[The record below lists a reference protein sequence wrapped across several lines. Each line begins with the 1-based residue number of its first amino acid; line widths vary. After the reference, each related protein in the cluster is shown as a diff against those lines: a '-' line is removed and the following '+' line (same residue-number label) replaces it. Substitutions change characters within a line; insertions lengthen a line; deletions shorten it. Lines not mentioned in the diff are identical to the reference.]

1 MLRDGGR
8 ALSLASG
15 GHTISA
21 MTGGAEAAVTEHE
34 EPHHDGAS
42 AMTESSPRPAAP
54 YGDFQLEIYLA
65 GLGGTVPTLPV
76 SFAELEARAAHALP
90 PSVLSY
96 VAGGAGD
103 EQTQRANV
111 AAFSQWG
118 LMPRMLVGAVSRDM
132 SVDLFGL
139 RLPSPAFLAPI
150 GVIGLCA
157 QDGHGDLA
165 TAEAAARLTVPM
177 VASTLSADPME
188 DVARRLGAAPG
199 FFQLYTPT
207 DRELAQSL
215 VARAER
221 AGFRAIVVT
230 LDTWITGWRP
240 RDLSTSNFPQLRG
253 LCLANY
259 TSDPVFRTRLAQA
272 PEENPMAA
280 VAHWA
285 GIFGNPLTWD
295 DLPWLRSLTKLPLI
309 LKGICHPDDARR
321 ALDAGAD
328 GIYVSNHGG
337 RQANGGLP
345 ALDCLPGVVEAA
357 AGRPVLFDSGVRSGA
372 DIIKALAL
380 GATAVGIGR
389 PYAYGLALA
398 GTRGIEH
405 VLRTLLAEADLIM
418 AVDGYPTLADLTPD
432 ALRRVAAGR

>member
-1 MLRDGGR
+1 M
-8 ALSLASG
+8 S
-15 GHTISA
+15 
-21 MTGGAEAAVTEHE
+21 
-34 EPHHDGAS
+34 
-42 AMTESSPRPAAP
+42 
-54 YGDFQLEIYLA
+54 YGDFQFDIYLN
-65 GLGGTVPTLPV
+65 GLGGTTPSLPV
-76 SFAELEARAAHALP
+76 SFAELESRAAHALS

-103 EQTQRANV
+103 EHTQRANV
-111 AAFSQWG
+111 AAFTRWG
-118 LMPRMLVGAVSRDM
+118 LMPRMLVGATQRDL

-139 RLPSPAFLAPI
+139 RLPSPVFLAPI

-165 TAEAAARLTVPM
+165 TAEAAARMGVPM
-177 VASTLSADPME
+177 VASTLSVDPLE
-188 DVARRLGAAPG
+188 QVIPRLGAAPG

-207 DRELAQSL
+207 DRELAESL
-215 VARAER
+215 VHRAEQ

-240 RDLSTSNFPQLRG
+240 RDLATANFPQLRG
-253 LCLANY
+253 MCLANY
-259 TSDPVFRTRLAQA
+259 TSDPVFRSRLAQP

-280 VAHWA
+280 VSHWM

-295 DLPWLRSLTKLPLI
+295 DLPWLRSLTGLPLI

-328 GIYVSNHGG
+328 AVYVSNHGG

-345 ALDCLPGVVEAA
+345 TLDCLPGVVEAA
-357 AGRPVLFDSGVRSGA
+357 AGRPVLFDSGIRSGA
-372 DIIKALAL
+372 DIVKAIAL

-389 PYAYGLALA
+389 PYAYGLALSGAA
-398 GTRGIEH
+398 GVEH
-405 VLRTLLAEADLIM
+405 VLRVLLAEADLIM

-432 ALRRVAAGR
+432 GLHRVTATAQEAL